1 MTKKQR
7 REAGAR
13 RQRRRPP
20 PLLQARDERSIS
32 CTTFNILAPIYKR
45 MESENCRESQNRAN
59 WFSRNEKII
68 DRLLADRSSIICL
81 QEVWLGNDELVNM
94 YEKRLGDANYTLF
107 KLARTNNRG
116 DGQLSLPSFQLGTM
130 MTKCLVVWMK

>member
-13 RQRRRPP
+13 RQQQARQRLRPP
-20 PLLQARDERSIS
+20 PLLQARDERSVS

-45 MESENCRESQNRAN
+45 MDSENGRESQNRAN

-68 DRLLADRSSIICL
+68 DRLLGDRSSIICL

-116 DGQLSLPSFQLGTM
+116 DGITSVS
-130 MTKCLVVWMK
+130 